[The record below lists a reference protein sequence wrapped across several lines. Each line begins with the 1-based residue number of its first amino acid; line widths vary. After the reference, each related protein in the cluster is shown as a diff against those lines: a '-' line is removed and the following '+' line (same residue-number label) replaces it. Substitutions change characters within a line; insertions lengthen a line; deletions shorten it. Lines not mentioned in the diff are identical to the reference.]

1 MGFKKEEQT
10 QMCFVVPRHI
20 AETIDDISEQMGVT
34 RSQFLRKGT
43 IEFLEF
49 HNELF
54 TKKQKINAV
63 V

>member
-10 QMCFVVPRHI
+10 QMCFVVPKHI
-20 AETIDDISEQMGVT
+20 AETIDDISIQMGVT

-49 HNELF
+49 HSELF
-54 TKKQKINAV
+54 NKKQKINAV